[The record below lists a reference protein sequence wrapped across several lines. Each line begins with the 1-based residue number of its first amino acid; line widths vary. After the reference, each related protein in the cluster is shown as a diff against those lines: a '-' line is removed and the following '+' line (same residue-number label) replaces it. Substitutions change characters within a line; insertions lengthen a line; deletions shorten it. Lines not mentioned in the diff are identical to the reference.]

1 MQSTTF
7 SREDLQTLP
16 AKHRAE
22 LVAAIINNHVH
33 QILAT
38 AKTGSTS
45 YVFRNFTHEHNT
57 GMRHPIVPTPD
68 ELVAAFKAKFPGCSV
83 DYTEAWEEVRPGVKE
98 QRRAIY
104 IDWS

>member
-1 MQSTTF
+1 MQFTTF

-38 AKTGSTS
+38 AKTGSTF
-45 YVFRNFTHEHNT
+45 YMFRNFTHEHNT
-57 GMRHPIVPTPD
+57 GLRYQIVPTSD
-68 ELVAAFKAKFPGCSV
+68 ELVEAFKTKFPGCSV

-98 QRRAIY
+98 QRRSIK